1 MTVDCR
7 SMIHDSGTIIHPR
20 PAQSLKYMLQR
31 VPEAFLAPTR
41 VDDTHTVYS
50 YRFCIIIRSRNP
62 DVRASSLETDT
73 YGRVEVDLDP
83 GGC

>member
-7 SMIHDSGTIIHPR
+7 SMIHDLGTIIHPR
-20 PAQSLKYMLQR
+20 PAQSSKYMLQR
-31 VPEAFLAPTR
+31 VPETTSTPNR
-41 VDDTHTVYS
+41 VNDTHTVHS
-50 YRFCIIIRSRNP
+50 YTFCIQIRFRNP
-62 DVRASSLETDT
+62 EVRASSLETDT